1 MLLGI
6 VYVAAGGASGAVLRY
21 LTGLFAFRIVGQSD
35 LFNGTVI
42 SNILAS
48 FAAGFLLPL
57 IFTTFQGGT
66 PFILFFSVGF
76 LGSWSTFS
84 SFALESLLLIREG
97 KYDKLIRYL
106 AIQIGVV
113 FLAVIAGYTLSMKL
127 YS

>member
-6 VYVAAGGASGAVLRY
+6 VYVAAGGVSGAVLRY
-21 LTGLFAFRIVGQSD
+21 ITGLFAFRIVGQSD

-57 IFTTFQGGT
+57 IFTTFQGET
-66 PFILFFSVGF
+66 PFILFFSIGF

-84 SFALESLLLIREG
+84 SFALESLLLIREE

-113 FLAVIAGYTLSMKL
+113 FMAVIAGYTLSMKL